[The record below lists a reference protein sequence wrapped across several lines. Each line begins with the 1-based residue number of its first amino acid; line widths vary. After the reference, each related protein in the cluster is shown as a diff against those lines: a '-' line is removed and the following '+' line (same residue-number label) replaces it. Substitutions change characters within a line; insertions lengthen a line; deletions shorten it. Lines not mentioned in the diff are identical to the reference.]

1 MIFFY
6 GFLRLWFSKYS
17 PNGTKLKCLLQI
29 TGEFTKSAPLNS
41 STIIYENDIE
51 VVAKVSDPTTGSTV
65 INSVIVKL
73 KRDGKMKWTLE
84 PKRNDFQPGLPFVTF
99 VSKCYTF
106 IVKIFDYFYYLIK
119 MTICYQF
126 CLPSFIVCWY

>member
-1 MIFFY
+1 M
-6 GFLRLWFSKYS
+6 
-17 PNGTKLKCLLQI
+17 KCLLQI

-84 PKRNDFQPGLPFVTF
+84 PTRNDFQPGLPFVTF
-99 VSKCYTF
+99 VSK
-106 IVKIFDYFYYLIK
+106 
-119 MTICYQF
+119 
-126 CLPSFIVCWY
+126 

>member
-1 MIFFY
+1 M
-6 GFLRLWFSKYS
+6 
-17 PNGTKLKCLLQI
+17 KCLLQF
-29 TGEFTKSAPLNS
+29 TGEFPKSTPLKS

-51 VVAKVSDPTTGSTV
+51 VVAKVSDLSTGSTV

-99 VSKCYTF
+99 VSK
-106 IVKIFDYFYYLIK
+106 
-119 MTICYQF
+119 
-126 CLPSFIVCWY
+126 